1 MNPCGAFRDARV
13 AFNKKDARV
22 NKMTIAVDVH
32 AGAFKTDA
40 GRRIVAAVL
49 SGQPIQAAD
58 GRLLVQSMVPT
69 PDVSVAEFVTRVRAV
84 PAPVSRTPNDQYDTI
99 ERIRDMAYVARRSA
113 RHRARSPSPSA
124 ISETTEVASTFSRQ
138 TFMRTMELGVH
149 KRSE

>member
-1 MNPCGAFRDARV
+1 
-13 AFNKKDARV
+13 
-22 NKMTIAVDVH
+22 MTVAVDVH

-49 SGQPIQAAD
+49 DGQPIQVAD

-69 PDVSVAEFVTRVRAV
+69 PNISAAEFVTRVGAV
-84 PAPVSRTPNDQYDTI
+84 PVPVSRTPNDQYETM
-99 ERIRDMAYVARRSA
+99 ERIRDAAYVGRRSE

-124 ISETTEVASTFSRQ
+124 ISETTDVASTFSRQ

-149 KRSE
+149 KRRG